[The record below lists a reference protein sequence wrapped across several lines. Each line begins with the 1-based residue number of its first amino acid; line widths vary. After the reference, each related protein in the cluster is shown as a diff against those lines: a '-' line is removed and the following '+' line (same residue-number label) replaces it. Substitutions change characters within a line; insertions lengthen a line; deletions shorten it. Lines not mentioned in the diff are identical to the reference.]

1 MIALLPATA
10 KSDGRIAEAGPPHQ
24 ESTVSDKIK
33 DMPEKKLDKETAD
46 SVKGGKTWTPKKG
59 N

>member
-1 MIALLPATA
+1 MIALSRTTA

-33 DMPEKKLDKETAD
+33 DMPEKKLDNNTTD
-46 SVKGGKTWTPKKG
+46 DVKGGRMKQNPKA
-59 N
+59 